1 MIFYL
6 PKKRILRKGRSFGWV
21 FVEAKNDLALNTR
34 IKSLGFIFD
43 ADSLAIEV

>member
-1 MIFYL
+1 M
-6 PKKRILRKGRSFGWV
+6 GRGNELNVAENESFGLV

-43 ADSLAIEV
+43 ADSLAIAV